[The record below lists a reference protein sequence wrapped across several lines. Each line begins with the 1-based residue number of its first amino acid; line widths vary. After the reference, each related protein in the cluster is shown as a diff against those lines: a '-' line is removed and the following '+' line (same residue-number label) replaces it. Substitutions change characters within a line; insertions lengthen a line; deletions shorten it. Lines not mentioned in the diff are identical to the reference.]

1 MIPSVCLYET
11 RPAWEEALRKQR
23 DLLWKSTVD
32 SRDKK
37 SRTDEVMAPITV
49 HIKCANAK
57 KYSVSVEQ
65 DKRVS
70 DLKFAIEAMSDI
82 PATHQRL
89 IHKGKVLKDEEGL
102 ATYTIDND
110 STVHLVRAPS
120 ATTTSAPPAST
131 HTVPPPPSSTTP
143 APPFPPPT
151 GSGATNP
158 FAALMGGAGGGLGG
172 SPGSTPPF
180 QAGSNPMFGGL
191 GMGPGGFPSAQ
202 EQQRMQ
208 QQLMQNPEMMDQV
221 MQSPL
226 MQQMMN
232 SPELMRSMMMAN
244 PQISTA
250 GVAVG

>member
-1 MIPSVCLYET
+1 VHSLRYICRLVPGPGRLSLMMAITIPLVDSQAITEHGVDSGRAHRPSRPSRAHPVHLIPSLSS
-11 RPAWEEALRKQR
+11 PPQ
-23 DLLWKSTVD
+23 
-32 SRDKK
+32 
-37 SRTDEVMAPITV
+37 I
-49 HIKCANAK
+49 
-57 KYSVSVEQ
+57 
-65 DKRVS
+65 
-70 DLKFAIEAMSDI
+70 AIEAISDI

-102 ATYTIDND
+102 TTYTIDND

-158 FAALMGGAGGGLGG
+158 FAALMGAGGGLGG
-172 SPGSTPPF
+172 PSGSAPPF

-208 QQLMQNPEMMDQV
+208 QQLMQVQGGRKGEV
-221 MQSPL
+221 GAASR
-226 MQQMMN
+226 
-232 SPELMRSMMMAN
+232 EAF
-244 PQISTA
+244 
-250 GVAVG
+250 GVEKLL

>member
-1 MIPSVCLYET
+1 MAST
-11 RPAWEEALRKQR
+11 AAALTALSARH
-23 DLLWKSTVD
+23 DLTPCISYPLSL
-32 SRDKK
+32 
-37 SRTDEVMAPITV
+37 PPPQI
-49 HIKCANAK
+49 
-57 KYSVSVEQ
+57 
-65 DKRVS
+65 
-70 DLKFAIEAMSDI
+70 AIEAMSDI

-172 SPGSTPPF
+172 SPGSAPPF

-191 GMGPGGFPSAQ
+191 GMGSGGFPSAQ

-208 QQLMQNPEMMDQV
+208 QQLMQVQGGRKGE
-221 MQSPL
+221 
-226 MQQMMN
+226 
-232 SPELMRSMMMAN
+232 
-244 PQISTA
+244 
-250 GVAVG
+250 VGA